1 MPGPGAEEA
10 TTSAAGPAGA
20 YPRHR
25 EASITVPAC
34 PEAVFARLDSDTPLA
49 EGLPEGVRVTERAA
63 PTRKVW
69 RTVGQPKLV
78 AMNAYEMGFEI
89 SAEDAG
95 SRLRVWIDYEPGARG
110 LGLWAPSFGE
120 MYARWC
126 VDRMVE
132 DALEA
137 FPVAPCGAVDRCPLR

>member
-1 MPGPGAEEA
+1 MSGPSAEALAMPAPF
-10 TTSAAGPAGA
+10 
-20 YPRHR
+20 PRRR

-34 PEAVFARLDSDTPLA
+34 PEAVFAHLDGDTPLA
-49 EGLPEGVRVTERAA
+49 EALREGLTVTEHA
-63 PTRKVW
+63 PPHRKVW
-69 RTVGQPKLV
+69 RAVGPPRLV
-78 AMNAYEMGFEI
+78 AMDRFEMGFEVACE
-89 SAEDAG
+89 SEG

-132 DALEA
+132 DVLQA
-137 FPVAPCGAVDRCPLR
+137 FPAAATCGAVDRCPLR